1 VALLANRE
9 KSAGGNPSQAYSRAF
24 GVPIFAEAFSARCLP
39 AAARG
44 FTNPASAMAS
54 GPSSHLVHLLA
65 TSKATQRLCCGGEFS
80 APLAFG
86 YANMRAG
93 LLFNK

>member
-9 KSAGGNPSQAYSRAF
+9 KSAGGNPSPAYSRAF
-24 GVPIFAEAFSARCLP
+24 GVPIFAEALSARCLP

-54 GPSSHLVHLLA
+54 GLSLLGWN
-65 TSKATQRLCCGGEFS
+65 SKRRKYFA
-80 APLAFG
+80 AFLPKHPG
-86 YANMRAG
+86 FLGFASVKPV
-93 LLFNK
+93 LFP